1 MAEGEYCMTNEQVE
15 AIEGDIRDII
25 NWIETFKQEYDVPE
39 ELEKTLRE
47 KLEALAKKVGGAKVL
62 K

>member
-1 MAEGEYCMTNEQVE
+1 MAEEKYCMTNEQVE
-15 AIEGDIRDII
+15 AVEGDIRDII
-25 NWIETFKQEYDVPE
+25 NWIATFKQEYEVPE